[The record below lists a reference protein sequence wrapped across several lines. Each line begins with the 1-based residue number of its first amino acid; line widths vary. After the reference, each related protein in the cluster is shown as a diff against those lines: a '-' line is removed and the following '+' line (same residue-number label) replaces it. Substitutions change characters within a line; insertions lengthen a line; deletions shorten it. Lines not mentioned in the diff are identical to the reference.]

1 MTTERPVPTI
11 GLTGGIASGKSHVAR
26 AFIALGVPLL
36 EADDVAREVVEPGEP
51 ALERIV
57 ETFGP
62 AMLQADGRLD
72 RRALRAVVFGDPAQL
87 TALEAITHPA
97 IRARVQ
103 AWRTAQTAPYCIYSA
118 AILIESGMTALV
130 DRVLLVDAPP
140 EVQLRRLMA
149 RDGSDETLARKML
162 AAQAARVDKLRVA
175 DDVIDNRDEAKA
187 VEATVARLHHRYRR
201 LAEAADF

>member
-201 LAEAADF
+201 LAEADDF